1 MAKSL
6 SGGTIVV
13 RLPRDSKLDSSSNVI
28 AGNVI
33 GYGATSGKVFV
44 NGKAGER
51 FAIRNSGAT
60 FVVEGVGDHCCEYM
74 TGGRVVCLGPTG
86 FNFAAGMTGG
96 FAYVYDELGNFDM
109 RCNLQSVDLESVAEG
124 SADDIELKSL
134 IEDFYI
140 STASKRA
147 KEILVNWENEL
158 PKFVKVF
165 PIEYRKVLG
174 KLVGGDEVKE
184 KHV

>member
-1 MAKSL
+1 
-6 SGGTIVV
+6 
-13 RLPRDSKLDSSSNVI
+13 
-28 AGNVI
+28 
-33 GYGATSGKVFV
+33 
-44 NGKAGER
+44 
-51 FAIRNSGAT
+51 
-60 FVVEGVGDHCCEYM
+60 M

-109 RCNLQSVDLESVAEG
+109 RCNLQSVDLESVVED
-124 SADDIELKSL
+124 SADDHELRAL
-134 IEDFYI
+134 VEDFQI
-140 STASKRA
+140 STGSKRA
-147 KEILVNWENEL
+147 KAILDNWENEL

-184 KHV
+184 TIKHV

>member
-1 MAKSL
+1 
-6 SGGTIVV
+6 
-13 RLPRDSKLDSSSNVI
+13 
-28 AGNVI
+28 
-33 GYGATSGKVFV
+33 
-44 NGKAGER
+44 
-51 FAIRNSGAT
+51 
-60 FVVEGVGDHCCEYM
+60 
-74 TGGRVVCLGPTG
+74 
-86 FNFAAGMTGG
+86 MTGG

-140 STASKRA
+140 STDSKRA

-174 KLVGGDEVKE
+174 KARRRRRGEGEARLK
-184 KHV
+184 KQCRPNS